1 MLLSGNTLFASMYL
15 LLYCV
20 TNVVFVVGLTIFV
33 SGAFSDYQVYRFN
46 HTHSI
51 AMLPLTIF
59 DVAIIYLKW
68 MEWREQKAQKQSQL
82 ASLFLVR

>member
-1 MLLSGNTLFASMYL
+1 MYL
-15 LLYCV
+15 LLYGV
-20 TNVVFVVGLTIFV
+20 TNVVFVVGLRVNARWVYPLMIFD

-59 DVAIIYLKW
+59 D
-68 MEWREQKAQKQSQL
+68 QKQSQL

>member
-1 MLLSGNTLFASMYL
+1 MYL
-15 LLYCV
+15 LLYGV
-20 TNVVFVVGLTIFV
+20 TNVVFVVGLRVNARWVYPLTIFV

-51 AMLPLTIF
+51 AMLPLTIS
-59 DVAIIYLKW
+59 DVAIIYLTW

>member
-1 MLLSGNTLFASMYL
+1 MYL
-15 LLYCV
+15 LLCGV
-20 TNVVFVVGLTIFV
+20 TNVVFVVGLRVNARWVYPLMIFD

-59 DVAIIYLKW
+59 DAAIIYLTW
-68 MEWREQKAQKQSQL
+68 VEWREQKAQKQSQL